1 MFTTEW
7 TLHQKTELTEREIE
21 NLESLENLKD
31 MVSQMYKVDSSKLE
45 NRINNVFGNN
55 INEIAK
61 PIYKKKIEELYG
73 MLSVRPYDKVE
84 ACYLECIYLF
94 KNLLV
99 EAKKAKSVDDININD
114 FKNYQVKFNSCG
126 GGLYTRNDGLINKC
140 NELVY
145 HIETFIEYH
154 SLYHTLL
161 SYINI
166 DEVKKGLIEMFSE
179 QYSDF
184 KTIEEILV
192 KEYKMP
198 TMKDAVERYGEMFT
212 NYGDNIIEDARK
224 ELINLIK
231 QALKINKNDKL
242 KLNDVDLELLPRSIK
257 GKPDNITRSI
267 DEIYTLS
274 AIRVYNREFMEKYNK
289 AMTYEVD

>member
-1 MFTTEW
+1 MEIWEQYKPQGNEDQHFRIHPILSW
-7 TLHQKTELTEREIE
+7 TELDIWEYTRQEKLPLVDLYLSNQEGKRFRSIGCERCCAPV
-21 NLESLENLKD
+21 ES
-31 MVSQMYKVDSSKLE
+31 
-45 NRINNVFGNN
+45 
-55 INEIAK
+55 
-61 PIYKKKIEELYG
+61 
-73 MLSVRPYDKVE
+73 
-84 ACYLECIYLF
+84 
-94 KNLLV
+94 
-99 EAKKAKSVDDININD
+99 KAKSVDDININD